1 VDAAVVSDERR
12 WKEVGVEARRS
23 EYDMKEIRLFGWFV
37 GNEVVVVVIVVVA
50 VVDGEGG
57 WEKVLSGSGG
67 GRGGCDQGR
76 EHEGGGCS
84 RVVVLELPLSATE

>member
-57 WEKVLSGSGG
+57 
-67 GRGGCDQGR
+67 
-76 EHEGGGCS
+76 
-84 RVVVLELPLSATE
+84 